1 MGGKK
6 GISDILA
13 FQCVHCGHGDENFK
27 VKPDGEVERVRSHG
41 LYNCD
46 VMCCNKFLDRR
57 YLQYGDGNC
66 ECGVI
71 IMWELGIILATEE
84 QHKWREALFKGKFTK
99 TRGREVRESLEP
111 TFERLG
117 IEKPQM
123 IVWYVMA
130 MGPNY
135 LKDLLQMTRRDR
147 EANVYVIVQRLNGE
161 FRTRTD

>member
-1 MGGKK
+1 M
-6 GISDILA
+6 
-13 FQCVHCGHGDENFK
+13 HCGHGDENFK

-161 FRTRTD
+161 FRTHVPIK